1 MAVSRRA
8 RLFPPG
14 NAGREIKMKYFM
26 EGTPLAGLER
36 MMMDP
41 SRRCD
46 RDETRASRKEKTAP
60 PAQRSRKEST

>member
-14 NAGREIKMKYFM
+14 SAGREIKMKYFM
-26 EGTPLAGLER
+26 GDTPLAGLER

-41 SRRCD
+41 SRRCGND
-46 RDETRASRKEKTAP
+46 KPRDSRRERPAP
-60 PAQRSRKEST
+60 PPQRSGKEEK